1 MTLLVGTDATT
12 DLRTTRFKWITRDP
26 EGIAALSRFSN
37 SARRYGISMI
47 ALFLMAAWLP
57 SIGKAFEPGI
67 GVANTGVPNVGVVT
81 TSTDQV
87 SAEPVRVSGN
97 VIYRWAIGTS
107 QASLLEGDC
116 VLQHGD
122 KRITAESILV
132 IVSGDVG
139 RVRSEVVLDGIPLPN
154 GTRSGPRIMEFV
166 TLMDP
171 EVQAPLYRG
180 APDQTPR
187 LLQYRKP
194 SKPPRLGF
202 GSGEVA
208 FASGRTSGLGESG
221 LSGATHANHHES
233 NHHEPVG
240 SVQQIQYQ
248 SIPLE
253 QPNFANPVFADPG
266 IDSGAF
272 QPAQQP
278 QQQVLSGPSNWS
290 VTPTETPPQVSFDL
304 APGSLLPSDGL
315 ANSPPPITMSD
326 GATSGGFQFFV
337 GGGTRSVEVLA
348 RGSTMPPQLETI
360 NRPESGETVIIAR
373 GGVTVLVRDVTA
385 QLPSG
390 ELMQLGTIS
399 LSADRIVAWL
409 PLVTNLFNG
418 SANLSQAQGELYL
431 EGDIVVRQGER
442 IIYAESMYY
451 NIATEQGIVL
461 DAEAITTIPSYQG
474 IVRLKADVMQQVSR
488 GNFVA
493 FDAAVTSSRMGV
505 PRYWLQS
512 EQLQLTDR
520 NTTVADPITGLP
532 TVRRDPFVSSR
543 DNFTYFGG
551 VPILYWPRFATSLRE
566 PTFYLSGASARN
578 DSIFGTQLLL
588 DFNLLQIL
596 GIDNP
601 PEGLKWELS
610 TDYLSDRGPAL
621 GTTLNYQL
629 PGMFGVPGPTQG
641 YFDAWGIDDDG
652 TDTLGGDRKNLPPE
666 ETYRGRVF
674 WQHRQIM
681 PNDYELIAELGFLS
695 DRNFLEQYYEQDW
708 DQRKNQDTSLRLRKY
723 WGSNLLELSAQAQV
737 NDFFQETEQL
747 PALDHYLIGG
757 SLFADLLTW
766 SAHNQISYS
775 RLNAAD
781 TATNPA
787 EAATM
792 STLPGEQDRSGIVA
806 RTRQE
811 LSLPVQTG
819 PIKVVPYISG
829 EAAHYGEASDGDSLT
844 RLLGQGGVRASLPM
858 SRVDPTIQSSLLN
871 IRGLAH
877 KLEWKI
883 DYFYA
888 DSDTS
893 LDELPLYDPLDDHS
907 QQQFR
912 RRFITSDYAGMLP
925 ATFDPRTYA
934 LRHGTQKYVVSG
946 SDVIADDLQQVRLG
960 LDQRFQTKRGLPG
973 LERIVDVFHFNT
985 DVLLFPE
992 ADRDNFGET
1001 IGPATFDTAYH
1012 IGDRVSLLSDG
1023 YFDFFDSGLR
1033 SVSAGVRTSRPGV
1046 GDIYLG
1052 LLSLEG
1058 PISSTVFRSTMDYR
1072 LNEKWLASSG
1082 MTYDFG
1088 ETGNIGQS
1096 FGITRIG
1103 ESFLVRMGINVDSG
1117 RDNVGFGFTIEPRFW
1132 PSSRLGNVGGQ
1143 LIPPPGVEG
1152 LE

>member
-1 MTLLVGTDATT
+1 MVGKDATT
-12 DLRTTRFKWITRDP
+12 DIRFTRFKWITRDP
-26 EGIAALSRFSN
+26 ERTAAPSRLLN
-37 SARRYGISMI
+37 STRRNGFSMI

-57 SIGKAFEPGI
+57 SIGDAFEP
-67 GVANTGVPNVGVVT
+67 VTHAYANRSHDTRTNHA
-81 TSTDQV
+81 
-87 SAEPVRVSGN
+87 SADPVRVSGN

-122 KRITAESILV
+122 KRIAAESILV

-139 RVRSEVVLDGIPLPN
+139 QVHSEVVADGIQLPN
-154 GTRSGPRIMEFV
+154 GTRSGPRVMEFV

-187 LLQYRKP
+187 LMQYRKP

-202 GSGEVA
+202 GGKTVALASGESSSA
-208 FASGRTSGLGESG
+208 TSLQSRGSESF
-221 LSGATHANHHES
+221 GAES
-233 NHHEPVG
+233 FGAEPF
-240 SVQQIQYQ
+240 SNVQQTQYQ
-248 SIPLE
+248 SSPLQ

-278 QQQVLSGPSNWS
+278 GQQVLSGPSNWS
-290 VTPTETPPQVSFDL
+290 VSPAQVPPQVSFDV
-304 APGSLLPSDGL
+304 APNAIGGVP
-315 ANSPPPITMSD
+315 NSPPPITMSD

-348 RGSTMPPQLETI
+348 RGSSMPPQIETI
-360 NRPESGETVIIAR
+360 NRPEAGETLIVAR

-399 LSADRIVAWL
+399 LSADRIVGWL

-418 SANLSQAQGELYL
+418 STNLSQAQGELYL

-461 DAEAITTIPSYQG
+461 DAETITTIPTYQG
-474 IVRLKADVMQQVSR
+474 IVRLKADVMQQVAR

-520 NTTVADPITGLP
+520 NTTVTDPITGAP
-532 TVRRDPFVSSR
+532 IIRRDPFVSSR

-596 GIDNP
+596 GIENA

-621 GTTLNYQL
+621 GTTLDYQL
-629 PGMFGVPGPTQG
+629 PGMFGVPGPTKG
-641 YFDAWGIDDDG
+641 YFDAWGIDDKG
-652 TDTLGGDRKNLPPE
+652 TDTLGEGRKNLTPE
-666 ETYRGRVF
+666 ETHRGRVF

-681 PNDYELIAELGFLS
+681 PNDYELVAELGFLS

-723 WGSNLLELSAQAQV
+723 WGSNLLELSAKAQV
-737 NDFFQETEQL
+737 NDFFEETEQL
-747 PALDHYLIGG
+747 PGLDHYLIGG
-757 SLFADLLTW
+757 SLFADLFTW
-766 SAHNQISYS
+766 SAHNQINYS

-781 TATNPA
+781 IATDPA

-792 STLPGEQDRSGIVA
+792 STLPGEQDSSGIVA

-811 LSLPVQTG
+811 LSLPVQAG
-819 PIKVVPYISG
+819 PIKVVPYVSG
-829 EAAHYGEASDGDSLT
+829 EAAHYGEASDGNSLT

-877 KLEWKI
+877 KMEWNV

-912 RRFITSDYAGMLP
+912 RRFITSDYAGLLP

-934 LRHGTQKYVVSG
+934 LRQGTQKYVVSG

-1033 SVSAGVRTSRPGV
+1033 SISAGVRTSRPGV

-1082 MTYDFG
+1082 MIYDFG
-1088 ETGNIGQS
+1088 ATGNIGQS
-1096 FGITRIG
+1096 FGLTRIG
-1103 ESFLVRMGINVDSG
+1103 ESFLVRLGINVDSG
-1117 RDNVGFGFTIEPRFW
+1117 RDNVGVGFMIEPRFW
-1132 PSSRLGNVGGQ
+1132 PSARLGNVGGQ